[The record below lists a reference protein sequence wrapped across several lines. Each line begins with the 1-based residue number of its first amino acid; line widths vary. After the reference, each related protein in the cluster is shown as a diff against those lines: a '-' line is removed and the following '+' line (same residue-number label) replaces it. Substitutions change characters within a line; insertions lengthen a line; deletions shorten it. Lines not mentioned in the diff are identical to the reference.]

1 MLHLIGPGGTPVV
14 VGDGLGVPLE
24 SWQVGDV
31 LVQRHRLTLPQDAP
45 IGDYTLYTG
54 AYWLDT
60 LEREYL
66 KKYHGSDYEDFQEKA
81 KRMRFLQYRGFS
93 IDQINKVIN

>member
-60 LEREYL
+60 LERWPVL
-66 KKYHGSDYEDFQEKA
+66 VDEKPA
-81 KRMRFLQYRGFS
+81 GDRVALSPLPVVASR
-93 IDQINKVIN
+93 